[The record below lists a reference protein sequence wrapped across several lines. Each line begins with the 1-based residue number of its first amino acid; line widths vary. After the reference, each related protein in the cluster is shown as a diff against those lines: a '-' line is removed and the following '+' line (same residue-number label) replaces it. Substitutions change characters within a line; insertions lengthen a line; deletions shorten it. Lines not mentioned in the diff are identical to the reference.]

1 MKFWRELLIGVLGI
15 IAAGFF
21 VRIISEPFR
30 VDANTSRL
38 ERLERIAD
46 QHLERLLQLE
56 IRHEPQPGQHGHAAP
71 EN

>member
-1 MKFWRELLIGVLGI
+1 MRFWRELLIAVLSI

-21 VRIISEPFR
+21 ARIVSEPFR

-56 IRHEPQPGQHGHAAP
+56 IRHEPQPRQHGHTTP